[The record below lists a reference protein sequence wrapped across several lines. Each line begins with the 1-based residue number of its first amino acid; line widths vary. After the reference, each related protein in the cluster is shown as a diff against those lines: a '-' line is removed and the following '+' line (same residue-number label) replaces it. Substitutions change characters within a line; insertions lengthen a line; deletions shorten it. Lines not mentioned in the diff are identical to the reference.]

1 MSSRDLQFLDNLC
14 TSQDRSAPKQ
24 LAPELLTRMHKLP
37 PPDQHL
43 LTLAISGRHTF
54 RQIAGL
60 VGSNPG
66 SVCRRVTLLSK
77 RLSDPIVIA
86 LLERPLGLSEK
97 YVHIGLQRHLF
108 HHGIRRIASAT
119 DCSSREIRIILL
131 YLEKWTRVS
140 RDLAD
145 DTQINQMKLISKR
158 RATRA
163 INPVAQH
170 HKGECECVTNP

>member
-14 TSQDRSAPKQ
+14 TSNDRSAPKQ
-24 LAPELLTRMHKLP
+24 LAPQLLTRMHQLP
-37 PPDQHL
+37 PADQNL
-43 LTLAISGRHTF
+43 LNLAISGHHTF

-66 SVCRRVTLLSK
+66 SVCRRVTLLSQ
-77 RLSDPIVIA
+77 RLSDPIVVA

-97 YVHIGLQRHLF
+97 YIHIGLQRYLF

-119 DCSSREIRIILL
+119 DCTTREIRIILL

-140 RDLAD
+140 RELAD
-145 DTQINQMKLISKR
+145 DTQIKHLKLISKR
-158 RATRA
+158 RATRS
-163 INPVAQH
+163 IQPNAQH
-170 HKGECECVTNP
+170 QKGECEWVTNP